1 MLDNIKVIYFDM
13 GNTLLHFHY
22 GDSDEEKDMVGLH
35 KLTKYL
41 NQFHSEVSF
50 KNVKEGFYNKWM
62 SIMNLRKETLI
73 EYPIEEFLNEFLKTY
88 DVYLTIN
95 QCIEAINIFYDEYK
109 RQLHFEKNLRDTL
122 IKIKEKG
129 YKIGVISNTCYY
141 DEVMIDC
148 FKVSNLYELIDD
160 FTFSYSLKLCKPRE
174 EIFKKALE
182 KMNICGKD
190 AVMVGDNLKCDIKP
204 ALDLGMKT
212 IWLNK
217 SQGKNHTE
225 IKPHII
231 ISNLHEINEFI

>member
-1 MLDNIKVIYFDM
+1 MLDDIKVIYFDM

-22 GDSDEEKDMVGLH
+22 GDSDEEKDMVGLC
-35 KLTKYL
+35 KLTEYL
-41 NQFHSEVSF
+41 KKFHPKISF
-50 KNVKEGFYNKWM
+50 EEIKTGFYNKWM
-62 SIMNLRKETLI
+62 GIMKLRKETLI
-73 EYPIEEFLNEFLKTY
+73 EYPIEEFLNEFLKNY
-88 DVYLTIN
+88 NVYLTIN
-95 QCIEAINIFYDEYK
+95 QCIEAIHIFYGEYK
-109 RQLHFEKNLRDTL
+109 KQLHFEEDLYKTL
-122 IKIKEKG
+122 NKIKEKG

-182 KMNICGKD
+182 KMNVCGKECL
-190 AVMVGDNLKCDIKP
+190 MVGDNLKSDIKP
-204 ALDLGMKT
+204 AFDLGMKT

-217 SQGKNHTE
+217 NQDKNPTE